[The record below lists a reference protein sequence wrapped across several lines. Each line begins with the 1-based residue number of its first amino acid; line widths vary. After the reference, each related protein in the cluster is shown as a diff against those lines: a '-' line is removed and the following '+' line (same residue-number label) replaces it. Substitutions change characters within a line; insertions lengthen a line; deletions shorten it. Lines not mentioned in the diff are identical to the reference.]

1 MPNIKKIKTPDNTT
15 YDIKD
20 PTAVSSISYNT
31 TNAPVLQRTVNGQEE
46 TVETPDMTPTSGS
59 KHLITSGAV
68 YAVVGDINS
77 ILEAIL

>member
-31 TNAPVLQRTVNGQEE
+31 TNDPVLQKTVDGTTT
-46 TVETPDMTPTSGS
+46 TVETPDTTPTSGS